1 MVILIAAAIVLEC
14 WWWGQG
20 VTHQTFSI
28 SVADVPQNK
37 KKNIFMPLRF
47 YVNEVN
53 FDESRRS
60 KTTIFAVL

>member
-28 SVADVPQNK
+28 SVADVPQDEK
-37 KKNIFMPLRF
+37 KMF
-47 YVNEVN
+47 
-53 FDESRRS
+53 
-60 KTTIFAVL
+60 